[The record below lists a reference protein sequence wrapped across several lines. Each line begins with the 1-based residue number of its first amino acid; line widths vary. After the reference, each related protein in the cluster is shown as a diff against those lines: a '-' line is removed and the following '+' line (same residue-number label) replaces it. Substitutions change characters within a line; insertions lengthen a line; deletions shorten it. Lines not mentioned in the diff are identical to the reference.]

1 MTTKECVFQGMECLM
16 AMPDGFDA
24 GKKYPVILFL
34 HGAGTR
40 NASLSAFTGNSYFKI
55 TAQHVGF
62 PFVTFAPICTGE
74 CWFDHGAQLIA
85 LVKEIAAMPFVD
97 ETRFYLVGNSMGG
110 YGTWQ
115 LAMCIPEYFA
125 AIVPICGG
133 GMYWDAARLVNV
145 PVWAFHG
152 GKDPTV
158 FPEESQ
164 KMVNTVN
171 KRGGNAKLTI
181 YPENGHDAWSD
192 TYANWEVFQW
202 LLSHTNQNAAALVN
216 EYKGNQEHF
225 G

>member
-1 MTTKECVFQGMECLM
+1 MITKDCVFQGLDCLM
-16 AMPDGFDA
+16 TTPDDFSES
-24 GKKYPVILFL
+24 KKYPLIMFL

-40 NASLSAFTGNSYFKI
+40 NATPAAFTGNAYFKL
-55 TAQHVGF
+55 TAQHEGF
-62 PFVTFAPICTGE
+62 PFVTVAPICTGE

-85 LVKEIAAMPFVD
+85 MVKELAALPYVD
-97 ETRFYLVGNSMGG
+97 ETRFYLMGNSMGG

-115 LAMCIPEYFA
+115 LAMCVPEYFA

-133 GMYWDAARLVNV
+133 GMYWDAGRLVNV

-171 KRGGNAKLTI
+171 KRGGSAKLTV

-192 TYANWEVFQW
+192 TYANREVFDW
-202 LLSHTNQNAAALVN
+202 LLTHTNQNATALVN
-216 EYKGNQEHF
+216 EYQGDQAKF